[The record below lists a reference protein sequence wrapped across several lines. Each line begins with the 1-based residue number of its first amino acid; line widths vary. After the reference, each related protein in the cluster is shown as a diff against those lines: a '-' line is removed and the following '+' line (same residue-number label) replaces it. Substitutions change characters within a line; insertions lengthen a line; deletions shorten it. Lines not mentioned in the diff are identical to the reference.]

1 MVYSSERRSIVDCLG
16 NHQHLAVDIGII
28 GIDLRIQVNV
38 RNYRRGPLFGDRS
51 RFQVEWIND
60 PEISADILPGRV
72 EARE

>member
-1 MVYSSERRSIVDCLG
+1 MVYSSQGRSIVDCLG
-16 NHQHLAVDIGII
+16 NHQHLAVDS
-28 GIDLRIQVNV
+28 GIDVRIQVNV
-38 RNYRRGPLFGDRS
+38 RNYRWGPLFGDRS